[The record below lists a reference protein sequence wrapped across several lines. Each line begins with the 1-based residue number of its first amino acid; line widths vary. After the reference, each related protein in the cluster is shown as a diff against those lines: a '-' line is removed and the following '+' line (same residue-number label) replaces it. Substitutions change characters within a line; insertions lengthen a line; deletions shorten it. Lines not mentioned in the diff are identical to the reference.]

1 MEVISVI
8 VMFIFG
14 NMNDQEHRMTQY
26 VPMESLSSC
35 MKEVRILKK
44 KETDYTKDAF
54 CGPALVE
61 LSDDGEILTLHTE
74 LPEGAKMVKKEI
86 SKEAFKRWTLRSK
99 EKWNNKFFLHVS
111 ALEEAGIETLQ
122 EGEAV
127 SFDIGE
133 NRGKENAINV
143 KKVS

>member
-14 NMNDQEHRMTQY
+14 NMSDEKNQMTQY

-44 KETDYTKDAF
+44 KETDYKKHAF

-61 LSDDGEILTLHTE
+61 LNDDEEILTLHTE
-74 LPEGAKMVKKEI
+74 IPEGAKMVKKEI
-86 SKEAFKRWTLRSK
+86 SKEAFERWTLRSK
-99 EKWNNKFFLHVS
+99 EKWNNK
-111 ALEEAGIETLQ
+111 
-122 EGEAV
+122 
-127 SFDIGE
+127 
-133 NRGKENAINV
+133 
-143 KKVS
+143 

>member
-14 NMNDQEHRMTQY
+14 NMNDQENRMTQY

-61 LSDDGEILTLHTE
+61 LSGEGEIVTLHNE
-74 LPEGAKMVKKEI
+74 LPEGAKMVRKEI
-86 SKEAFKRWTLRSK
+86 SKEAFERWTLRAK
-99 EKWNNKFFLHVS
+99 EKWNN
-111 ALEEAGIETLQ
+111 
-122 EGEAV
+122 
-127 SFDIGE
+127 
-133 NRGKENAINV
+133 
-143 KKVS
+143 